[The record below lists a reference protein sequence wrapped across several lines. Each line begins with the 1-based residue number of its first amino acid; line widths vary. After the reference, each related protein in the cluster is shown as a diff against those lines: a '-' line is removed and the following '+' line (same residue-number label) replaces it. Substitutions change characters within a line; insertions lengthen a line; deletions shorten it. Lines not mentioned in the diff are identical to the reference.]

1 MPSPETLIQVGLL
14 GEAIDQGPVGVLVAD
29 ENMRYIAANQFACAL
44 IGYTRAEL
52 LDLRVTDVA
61 PAPNSPEQYTE
72 MIRKG
77 YLTGTTELKHADG
90 KAISARYVASKTTVA
105 GMELYVS
112 VLLPA

>member
-29 ENMRYIAANQFACAL
+29 ENMRYIAANQFACVL
-44 IGYTRAEL
+44 LGYTRAQL

-61 PAPNSPEQYTE
+61 PAPSSPEEYTE
-72 MIRKG
+72 MIRTG
-77 YLTGTTELKHADG
+77 YLAGTTELRRAG
-90 KAISARYVASKTTVA
+90 GETFSARYVAGKTVVA

-112 VLLPA
+112 VLLPD

>member
-29 ENMRYIAANQFACAL
+29 ENMRYIAANQFACVL
-44 IGYTRAEL
+44 LGYTRAEL

-61 PAPNSPEQYTE
+61 PAPSSPDEYAE

-77 YLTGTTELKHADG
+77 YLTGTTELRHADG
-90 KAISARYVASKTTVA
+90 KLISAQYVAGKTVVA

-112 VLLPA
+112 VLLPG

>member
-29 ENMRYIAANQFACAL
+29 ENMRYIAANQFACVL
-44 IGYTRAEL
+44 LGYTRAKLLEL
-52 LDLRVTDVA
+52 SVTDVA
-61 PAPNSPEQYTE
+61 PAPDSPELYTE

-77 YLTGTTELKHADG
+77 SLTGMTELAHADG
-90 KAISARYVASKTTVA
+90 RTISARYVAAKTVVA

-112 VLLPA
+112 VLLPV

>member
-14 GEAIDQGPVGVLVAD
+14 GEAIDDGPVGVLVAD
-29 ENMRYIAANQFACAL
+29 ENMRYIAANQFACDL
-44 IGYTRAEL
+44 LGYTRAEL
-52 LDLRVTDVA
+52 LALRVTDVA
-61 PAPNSPEQYTE
+61 PGPSSPDEYTE

-90 KAISARYVASKTTVA
+90 RTIDARYVASKTTVA

-112 VLLPA
+112 VLLPD

>member
-29 ENMRYIAANQFACAL
+29 ENMRYIAANQFACVL
-44 IGYTRAEL
+44 LGYTRSEL

-61 PAPNSPEQYTE
+61 PAPSSPEEYTE

-77 YLTGTTELKHADG
+77 YLTGETELKHADG
-90 KAISARYVASKTTVA
+90 SAISASYVAGKTVVA

-112 VLLPA
+112 VLLPV

>member
-29 ENMRYIAANQFACAL
+29 EDMRYIAANLFACAL
-44 IGYTRAEL
+44 LGYSRAEL
-52 LDLRVTDVA
+52 LELSVTDIA
-61 PAPNSPEQYTE
+61 PAPDSPQLYME

-77 YLTGTTELKHADG
+77 SLTGTTELSRADG
-90 KAISARYVASKTTVA
+90 QTISARYVAGKTAVA

-112 VLLPA
+112 VLLPI

>member
-44 IGYTRAEL
+44 LGYTRSEL
-52 LDLRVTDVA
+52 LGLRVTDVA
-61 PAPNSPEQYTE
+61 PAPSSPEQYTE
-72 MIRKG
+72 MIRRG
-77 YLTGTTELKHADG
+77 FLTGETELKHADG
-90 KAISARYVASKTTVA
+90 STIAASYVASKTVVA

-112 VLLPA
+112 VLLPV

>member
-29 ENMRYIAANQFACAL
+29 ENMRYIAANQFACIL
-44 IGYTRAEL
+44 LGYTRSEL

-61 PAPNSPEQYTE
+61 PAPSSPEQYTE

-77 YLTGTTELKHADG
+77 YLRGEIELRHADG
-90 KAISARYVASKTTVA
+90 RSISASYVASKTVVA

-112 VLLPA
+112 VLLPL